1 MEQLLRTH
9 TKLFLQERY
18 DTRRRVNVES
28 HIYNRHFQNFQEKQN
43 TYILSLI
50 SELKKILLYIL
61 SNFCIIIG
69 NFLFKFLFH
78 VN

>member
-9 TKLFLQERY
+9 TKLFFY
-18 DTRRRVNVES
+18 KNGHTRRRVNVES
-28 HIYNRHFQNFQEKQN
+28 HIYNRHFQNFQEKQKTN
-43 TYILSLI
+43 ILSLI
-50 SELKKILLYIL
+50 SELKKISLYIL

-69 NFLFKFLFH
+69 NFLFKFLFY